1 MNLGVL
7 HHIPKA
13 AITPPLRLTRALV
26 DRLPPR
32 TDEEGPVRASSPD
45 AGFHARTAARL
56 LAETDTPGVLW
67 VFAAGSLI
75 WNPRMGVA
83 ERRVA
88 HLSGWHRAFCIGP
101 TKRFRGS
108 PSAPGLM
115 MSIDRGGDCTGVV
128 LRMQADDLQAALVSL
143 LQKEPPTPP
152 EWVIALT
159 AQGPVK
165 AIAFTADPDWVMYIP
180 EPPLEALVQMF
191 ATAVGTVGTM
201 AEYLLNTVTE
211 LERAGIYDP
220 HLWQLQALL
229 ADRLA
234 LLPEP

>member
-1 MNLGVL
+1 MT
-7 HHIPKA
+7 A
-13 AITPPLRLTRALV
+13 ATPASWAKPATIAPLRLTRALV

-32 TDEEGPVRASSPD
+32 IDAEGPVRASAPD
-45 AGFHARTAARL
+45 PDYHARTAARV
-56 LAETDTPGVLW
+56 LAETDVPGTLW

-88 HLSGWHRAFCIGP
+88 HVTGWHRAFCIGP
-101 TKRFRGS
+101 TMRFRGS

-115 MSIDRGGDCTGVV
+115 MSIDRGGDCTGLV
-128 LRMQADDLQAALVSL
+128 LRMQADNMQAALVGL
-143 LQKEPPTPP
+143 LQKEPPVPP
-152 EWVIALT
+152 EWIT
-159 AQGPVK
+159 ARTQQGPVR
-165 AIAFTADPDWVMYIP
+165 AIAFTADPGWTMYTP
-180 EPPLEALVQMF
+180 EPPVPALVDMF

-211 LERAGIYDP
+211 LEKAGIHDP

-234 LLPEP
+234 LLPES